1 MMSASLVGLVMGV
14 GWVLIVNALF
24 GTPLVSAPA
33 PRWYV
38 TWVDQ
43 VTRARLSGL
52 TPLRLVALSVAF
64 MLLVALFVYAWTG
77 VAAVS
82 VIVAAICVPLPQMFV
97 AARAR
102 TWAKKSREAWPEV
115 IDSLVSGVR
124 AGSGLPELLAELGE
138 SGPEE
143 LREGFAKFALDYRAE
158 GRFDTALTKLKE
170 RLADPVAD
178 RIVEALR
185 LARDVGG
192 ADLSLLL
199 RDLGVLLRED
209 ARVRGEL
216 EARQSWTVNAARL
229 AVVAPWLVLVMVS
242 AQPRAANIW
251 NTPGGVLVL
260 VSGAGI
266 CVIAYLVMRTL
277 GRLSSDPRTLR

>member
-1 MMSASLVGLVMGV
+1 MSAYLVGLVMGL
-14 GWVLIVNALF
+14 GWVLILNAVF
-24 GTPLVSAPA
+24 GTPLFSFPT
-33 PRWYV
+33 PRWYLA
-38 TWVDQ
+38 WVDQ
-43 VTRARLSGL
+43 VTRARVAGL
-52 TPLRLVALSVAF
+52 TPLRLVGFSAALMVI
-64 MLLVALFVYAWTG
+64 VALLVYAWTG
-77 VAAVS
+77 VASVAGIVS
-82 VIVAAICVPLPQMFV
+82 AICVPLPQMYV

-138 SGPEE
+138 TGPEE
-143 LREGFAKFALDYRAE
+143 LRPAFVKFALDYRAE
-158 GRFDTALTKLKE
+158 GRFDTALTRLKE

-178 RIVEALR
+178 RIIEALR
-185 LARDVGG
+185 LARAVGG

-209 ARVRGEL
+209 ARMRGEL

-229 AVVAPWLVLVMVS
+229 AVVAPWLVLLMVS
-242 AQPRAANIW
+242 AQPKSAAVW
-251 NTPGGVLVL
+251 NTPAGVLIL
-260 VSGAGI
+260 VSGAGV
-266 CVIAYLVMRTL
+266 CVLAYFAMRAV